1 MENLKQ
7 LYDLYIYNSPIV
19 NMTERLGTLSNL
31 QFLTLQACSLTS
43 LPNLSGLSQL
53 FYVYLN
59 QNRLSKVEGLTDVSY
74 LVLSNNLFTDI
85 PKLNTP
91 SRLQYL
97 DMNHNSLK
105 NMLAITSHINLQ
117 TLYLINTTLSS
128 VPGTIDRLQQL
139 QNLDLSNNK
148 LFHLPTNILNL
159 ANLKK
164 LDIRNNLFTSDD
176 IKTFQTR
183 FKASCPNMTVYY

>member
-1 MENLKQ
+1 
-7 LYDLYIYNSPIV
+7 
-19 NMTERLGTLSNL
+19 MTERLGTLSNL
-31 QFLTLQACSLTS
+31 QYLYLLNCSLTS

-53 FYVYLN
+53 RYVSFY

-74 LVLSNNLFTDI
+74 LVLRNNLFTDI
-85 PKLNTP
+85 PTLNTP

-139 QNLDLSNNK
+139 QYLDLFNNK
-148 LFHLPTNILNL
+148 LFYLPTNILNL
-159 ANLKK
+159 ANLRW
-164 LDIRNNLFTSDD
+164 LDIQGNLFALED
-176 IKTFQTR
+176 IKALQTR
-183 FKASCPNMTVYY
+183 FNASRPNMTVYY